1 MVHQDD
7 LNNTVVKSTHFK
19 SYRNKI
25 LRMSSQHLVHHMEAR
40 GRKRNDFITPFT
52 KILA

>member
-25 LRMSSQHLVHHMEAR
+25 LRMSSQSAF
-40 GRKRNDFITPFT
+40 GTPYGSQRSQ
-52 KILA
+52 KE